1 MQAHLIQ
8 LDIAWEDKATN
19 HRRVRELIDTAP
31 ITPGDLIVL
40 PELFDVG
47 FTLNTNI
54 AIDKDNSTLA
64 FLQSLANETRCTVHG
79 SRAIQSPDPTKAFN
93 CATITMPNLDA
104 PVCEY
109 AKIHP
114 FSYGR
119 ESESYTGGDHIKH
132 YNWTNNNTTLRVC
145 PAICYDLRFPSLFRL
160 GAKDGAQVFVY
171 GANWPST
178 RQAHWRTLSIARA
191 IENQAFVIAVN
202 RTGNDPHLNYIGGSI
217 AIDPKGE
224 ILGELN
230 NEEAVLSVNID
241 PQVVTQWRETFPAL
255 RDMKLI

>member
-8 LDIAWEDKATN
+8 LDIAWEDKSTN
-19 HRRVRELIDTAP
+19 HRHVRELLESAP
-31 ITPGDLIVL
+31 VSPGDLIVL

-54 AIDKDNSTLA
+54 AIDKNNSTLA
-64 FLQSLANETRCTVHG
+64 FLQALANETHCTVHG
-79 SRAIQSPDPTKAFN
+79 SRAIQSPDRTKAYN
-93 CATITMPNLDA
+93 CATVTSPQLDA
-104 PVCEY
+104 PLCEY

-119 ESESYTGGDHIKH
+119 ESESYIAGDQIKH
-132 YNWTNNNTTLRVC
+132 YDWASKNNTLKVC

-160 GAKDGAQVFVY
+160 GAKQGAQAFVY
-171 GANWPST
+171 GANWPNA
-178 RQAHWRTLSIARA
+178 RQTHWRILSMARA

-202 RTGNDPHLNYIGGSI
+202 RTGNDPHLQYIGGSMV
-217 AIDPKGE
+217 IDPKGE
-224 ILGELN
+224 ILGELKD
-230 NEEAVLSVNID
+230 EEAILSVPID
-241 PQVVTQWRETFPAL
+241 PQLVTTWRDTFPAL